1 MIKYFHFAR
10 IALEDHLRNRLRLFT
25 RFVICMMLM
34 WVMTGMWRVIYG
46 AGHAIPAITLNDMSW
61 YTGLTQMMVFL
72 SPRTF
77 VVIDEDVR
85 SGNVGYFLNRPM
97 PYLWMRFA
105 EGLGALFGNIVI
117 FYSLCIPFIYFLIG
131 DFPSSGSAILIP
143 VLVLITIGSVLH
155 LLFQVFC
162 GLSTFWTNDATFM
175 YHSYQKMLI
184 LLGGV
189 YAPIMLY
196 PPYFFPEILR
206 FLPFAAM
213 LGDVMDLCL
222 TPNRNVGY
230 WAFFETLSIQCFWI
244 AAMLMI
250 LKCTYHA
257 CLRRVEVNGG

>member
-10 IALEDHLRNRLRLFT
+10 IALEDHLRNRLRIFT

-46 AGHAIPAITLNDMSW
+46 AGHGVPCITIKDISW

-72 SPRTF
+72 SPRIF

-85 SGNVGYFLNRPM
+85 SGNIGYFLNRPM

-117 FYSLCIPFIYFLIG
+117 FYALCIPFLYLLIG
-131 DFPSSGSAILIP
+131 DFPSAGGAILSPILC
-143 VLVLITIGSVLH
+143 LVAIGSVMH
-155 LLFQVFC
+155 LMVQVLC
-162 GLSTFWTNDATFM
+162 GLSTFWTNDATFI
-175 YHSYQKMLI
+175 YNAYQKMLI

-196 PPYFFPEILR
+196 PSYFFPGILK

-213 LGDVMDLCL
+213 IGNVMSLCL
-222 TPNRNVGY
+222 TPGHSVATGS
-230 WAFFETLSIQCFWI
+230 FFEAFAIQCFWI
-244 AAMLMI
+244 VAIVMMLSY
-250 LKCTYHA
+250 TYQV